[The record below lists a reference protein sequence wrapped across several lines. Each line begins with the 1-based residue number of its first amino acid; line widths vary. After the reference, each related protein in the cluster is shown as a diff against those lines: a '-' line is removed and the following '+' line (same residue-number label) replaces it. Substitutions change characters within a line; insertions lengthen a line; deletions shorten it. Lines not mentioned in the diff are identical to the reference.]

1 MTATLD
7 DYVRRHPRLVRFLTG
22 ALVTWAAVDL
32 LAAIRL
38 HVQAARLVGDLQREA
53 SESLGG

>member
-1 MTATLD
+1 VTDGLEDFA
-7 DYVRRHPRLVRFLTG
+7 RRHPRLVRFLTG
-22 ALVTWAAVDL
+22 ALVTWAAADL
-32 LAAIRL
+32 LAAVRL

>member
-1 MTATLD
+1 MNGLEQFA
-7 DYVRRHPRLVRFLTG
+7 RRRPRLVRLVTG
-22 ALVTWAAVDL
+22 ALVVWSAAELAAAV
-32 LAAIRL
+32 RL

>member
-1 MTATLD
+1 MQGLD
-7 DYVRRHPRLVRFLTG
+7 EFARRHPKLVRFLTG

-32 LAAIRL
+32 GAAVRVHL
-38 HVQAARLVGDLQREA
+38 QAARIVADLQREA